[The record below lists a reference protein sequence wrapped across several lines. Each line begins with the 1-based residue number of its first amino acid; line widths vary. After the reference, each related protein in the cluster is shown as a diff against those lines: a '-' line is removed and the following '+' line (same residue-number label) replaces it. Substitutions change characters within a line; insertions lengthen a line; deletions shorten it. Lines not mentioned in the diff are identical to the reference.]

1 MDEIDWDN
9 LPKSTTPVGL
19 NFRVIGFD
27 NMEAATQLGQAVAE
41 AVALFGSFIDLTTI
55 DGITVGF
62 NYDDALASVDQ
73 GMAGLPPLDRTNTDE
88 LTGVAKAC
96 RVVRD
101 GVVKTHLVFGA
112 EQLVPLIA
120 GDALTP
126 ADREFSIGLIAHE
139 CGHVEVNAM
148 NEQFVPDAR
157 LGATIAEYDR
167 AIMFPAAVV
176 FWDEYAVCRL
186 SAPFARGQNTLH
198 ADSMAA
204 VTPGARGRSDAHIR
218 AHRLHQNHL
227 RTLGETA
234 TELVTPLKT
243 VSYLL
248 GGMDAEGAGWEDFAA
263 VRRII
268 DAAGYGELVDDL
280 HRALRRMWD
289 TRDQWSEDDDILAPV
304 VEIIRETLASGG
316 VSLFKEP
323 DGSWHA
329 HFLLPG

>member
-1 MDEIDWDN
+1 MDDIDWDN

-19 NFRVIGFD
+19 NVRVIGFD
-27 NMEAATQLGQAVAE
+27 NQEAATTLGRAVAE
-41 AVALFGSFIDLTTI
+41 AVAVFGSFMDLSTL
-55 DGITVGF
+55 DGVTVGF
-62 NYDDALASVDQ
+62 DYDYALASIDQ
-73 GMAGLPPLDRTNTDE
+73 GMDGLPPLDRTDSDE
-88 LTGVAKAC
+88 LQGVAKAC

-120 GDALTP
+120 GDAVTTV
-126 ADREFSIGLIAHE
+126 DRQFSIGLIAHE

-148 NEQFVPDAR
+148 NERFVPDAR
-157 LGATIAEYDR
+157 LGAVIAEYDR
-167 AIMFPAAVV
+167 AMMLPAAVI

-186 SAPFARGQNTLH
+186 SAPFARNQNAGH
-198 ADSMAA
+198 ADSVAG
-204 VTPGARGRSDAHIR
+204 VTSGARIRSDAHIR

-248 GGMDAEGAGWEDFAA
+248 GGMDAEGTGWEDFPET
-263 VRRII
+263 RRII
-268 DAAGYGELVDDL
+268 ETAGYGELVDDL
-280 HRALRRMWD
+280 HRELQLMWD
-289 TRDQWSEDDDILAPV
+289 TRDRWDQDDDVFAPI
-304 VEIIRETLASGG
+304 VEIVREALASGG
-316 VSLFKEP
+316 VTLDRKP

-329 HFLLPG
+329 NFRWLG